1 MRDYGVVRVRFWEWA
16 KRKRLN
22 AEERELALYL
32 LTSPHGNSLGCFR
45 LPMAY
50 LCDDL
55 GRDIETVT
63 KTVSRLSEIGF
74 LERDEATGWTW
85 IVGFLEH
92 NPIPNRNVG
101 KAIEKQIDAVPV
113 EVPFYGRMVEALQSV
128 ASPDDKG
135 ISAAFL
141 DRVSER
147 YRNRSVTVSKPLN
160 ESVSGLKTHT
170 QTQTHEHTHEHEH
183 KPGASGGVPSE
194 DPDILK
200 AFNAWS
206 DAAERHPRWPKA
218 QDLNLRRR
226 TALKGRIQDA
236 DGLPGYLAVLAKAE
250 ASKFIC
256 NEMKGW
262 SLDWFLKAANFTK
275 VREGNYDDDRRT
287 ANGVTHPPAD
297 RADGWEAM
305 P

>member
-16 KRKRLN
+16 KRKGLN

-55 GRDIETVT
+55 GKDIETVSQ
-63 KTVSRLSEIGF
+63 TVSKLSEIGF
-74 LERDEATGWTW
+74 LERDEETGWTW
-85 IVGFLEH
+85 IVGFHEH

-101 KAIEKQIDAVPV
+101 KSVEKQIDAVPA
-113 EVPFYGRMVEALQSV
+113 EVPFYGRLIEALRLV

-135 ISAAFL
+135 ISATFL

-147 YRNRSVTVSKPLN
+147 YRNHSDTASRGS
-160 ESVSGLKTHT
+160 KTHT
-170 QTQTHEHTHEHEH
+170 QTQTHEHEHTHEHDP
-183 KPGASGGVPSE
+183 PGGRLPE
-194 DPDILK
+194 DPEILA
-200 AFNAWS
+200 AFNAWNE
-206 DAAERHPRWPKA
+206 AASRHPRWPKA
-218 QDLNLRRR
+218 QSPNLARRR
-226 TALKGRIQDA
+226 ALQTRIHDA
-236 DGLPGYLAVLAKAE
+236 DGLAGFLSVLAKAE

-256 NEMKGW
+256 NDMKGW

-275 VREGNYDDDRRT
+275 VREGNYDDDKRPGGGVHRDT
-287 ANGVTHPPAD
+287 ARV
-297 RADGWEAM
+297 DGWEAM